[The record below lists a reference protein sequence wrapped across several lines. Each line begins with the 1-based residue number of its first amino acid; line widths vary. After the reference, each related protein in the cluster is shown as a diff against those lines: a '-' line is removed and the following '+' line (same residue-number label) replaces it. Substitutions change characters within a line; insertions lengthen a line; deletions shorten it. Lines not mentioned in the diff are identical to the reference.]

1 MNDLKFTTAG
11 DYMENRDTFTEQM
24 DYHTEYGKTFG
35 ADTVWSIYDEG
46 IMFDDDH
53 PFGKGV
59 VIRHKSDFIPYDVKV
74 PVRGKTWGDIWK
86 AADEAIVESGDKH
99 HIFIE
104 GFENNGMG
112 ELTVFTGS

>member
-46 IMFDDDH
+46 IMFDEEH
-53 PFGKGV
+53 PFGDDV
-59 VIRHKSDFIPYDVKV
+59 VIRHKCDVIPYDVKV
-74 PVRGKTWGDIWK
+74 PVRGKTWGDVWK
-86 AADEAIVESGDKH
+86 AADEAIVESSDKH

-104 GFENNGMG
+104 GFEIKGK
-112 ELTVFTGS
+112 ELGLVTGS